1 MDPPSMPTSIISGRA
16 AHISNLDTVA
26 YRDRLVQSVMRM
38 TPTDAGPCA

>member
-1 MDPPSMPTSIISGRA
+1 MST
-16 AHISNLDTVA
+16 LDTVA